1 MQHRIVN
8 GTIRGDTSPDNS
20 EAVNMGMT
28 ELREAMGLSSYH
40 GNEKP

>member
-1 MQHRIVN
+1 MQHWIVY
-8 GTIRGDTSPDNS
+8 GTIRGDTTSDNS